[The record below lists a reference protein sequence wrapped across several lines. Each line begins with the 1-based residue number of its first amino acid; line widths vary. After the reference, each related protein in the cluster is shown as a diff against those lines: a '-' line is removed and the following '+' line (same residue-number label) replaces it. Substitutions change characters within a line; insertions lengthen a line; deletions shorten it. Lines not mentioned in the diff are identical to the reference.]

1 MDDCHYGG
9 ERERLKTD
17 LQFLWVATG
26 LFAICGLWV

>member
-1 MDDCHYGG
+1 MIAIDGG